1 MLFCFN
7 SGEVFQAAIK
17 IEENGLNFYTKAR
30 QAVSDPDIA
39 GLFASLANEEVAH
52 KRYFEE
58 LLSEMDEELKR
69 PTVGDPDQELDT
81 YIRAL
86 ADQHVFGPGVKS
98 AGAPANLATV
108 EDALKLAIQFE
119 KDSVVFYL
127 GMQEATCEGKAR
139 EVVGLLV
146 KEELSHVRRL
156 SLHLKKCSDNV
167 KACALN
173 WPQV

>member
-30 QAVSDPDIA
+30 KAVSDPDIA
-39 GLFASLANEEVAH
+39 QLFASLADEEVGH
-52 KRYFEE
+52 RKYFES
-58 LLSEMDEELKR
+58 LLSEMPEELKR
-69 PTVGDPDQELDT
+69 PTVSDPEQEIGM
-81 YIRAL
+81 YIEAL
-86 ADQHVFGPGVKS
+86 ADQHVFGPGTKQ
-98 AGAPANLATV
+98 ADLPANLATV

-146 KEELSHVRRL
+146 REELAHVRRL
-156 SLHLKKCSDNV
+156 SLHLKKCSADV
-167 KACALN
+167 KACSLN
-173 WPQV
+173 WS